1 MSHQKKIVHLYSG
14 TKLATKTHITKDLN
28 AKPDKKDRLEVIF
41 PPNPESSR
49 LLIGLAKGDFMASH
63 IARAVEDADARLLN
77 MNVTSIVPENNSGL
91 IVDLRVSHRDP
102 QRVMR
107 SLERYGYSVLN
118 VETADESAD
127 DTLRRRYDELM
138 HILSI

>member
-1 MSHQKKIVHLYSG
+1 M
-14 TKLATKTHITKDLN
+14 N

>member
-1 MSHQKKIVHLYSG
+1 M
-14 TKLATKTHITKDLN
+14 
-28 AKPDKKDRLEVIF
+28 EVIF

-77 MNVTSIVPENNSGL
+77 MNVTSLLHDNPSGVV
-91 IVDLRVSHRDP
+91 VDLRVSHRNP
-102 QRVMR
+102 ERGVR
-107 SLERYGYSVLN
+107 SLERHGYNVLN
-118 VETADESAD
+118 IDAAEPATD
-127 DTLRRRYDELM
+127 DTIRRRYDELM

>member
-1 MSHQKKIVHLYSG
+1 MPHQKKIVNLYSG
-14 TKLATKTHITKDLN
+14 TKLVTKTQIPKDLN
-28 AKPDKKDRLEVIF
+28 TKAEKKDRMEVFF

-49 LLIGLAKGDFMASH
+49 LMIGLAKGDFMASH

-77 MNVTSIVPENNSGL
+77 MNVTSLLHDNPSSIV
-91 IVDLRVSHRDP
+91 VDLRVSHRNP
-102 QRVMR
+102 ERVVR
-107 SLERYGYSVLN
+107 SLERHGYNVLHT
-118 VETADESAD
+118 EAAEQPED